1 MSSTSILRDPWRTTL
16 AFVGVLTLVRL
27 VVLFTTPLELYPD
40 EAQYWLWSREL
51 DFGYYSKPPMI
62 AWLIHLTTAIG
73 GNDEAWVRLS
83 SLFLHAGAA
92 LALFQ
97 VGRTLYDARTGLWSA
112 VLYSLMPGVVL
123 SSGLV
128 STDASLLFFL
138 SLTLW
143 AYARL
148 VTAADDRGRLTAALG
163 MGAALGLAF
172 LSKYAALYFLAGLLA
187 HAVISREARAA
198 WNWKT
203 GLAALA
209 AFAVVA
215 APNVIWNA
223 HHGFA
228 TVAHTADNA
237 NWHAGDLFHPA
248 ELLDF
253 VVGQFGVFGPVAFGV
268 LGVGVWML
276 LRGREAASAPAD
288 KLLAC
293 MALPPLIFVA
303 IQALLSRANANWA
316 AAAYVAGSVLVA
328 AWLVRWH
335 ARRTLTTAVATQ
347 GVIAA
352 VIMIIGAFPPLGDAI
367 GAANTFKR
375 VRGWE
380 AMTREVTARAER
392 EQADAGLGAVAV
404 DDRFLFNSL
413 AYYGRDWFGKN
424 GHPGLRAW
432 VRTAAPRS
440 HAETFA
446 PLTPA
451 DGPRVLAVSLS
462 ESIRPEFAAD
472 FARFG
477 GWEPVAVKLDRKRT
491 RDFAM
496 GVGEDYVRRPRDPAS
511 GLPIRP

>member
-16 AFVGVLTLVRL
+16 AFVGVLTLLRL
-27 VVLFTTPLELYPD
+27 LVLFTTPLELSPD

-51 DFGYYSKPPMI
+51 HFGYYSKPPMI
-62 AWLIHLTTAIG
+62 AWLIALTTGIG
-73 GNDEAWVRLS
+73 GNDEPWVRLS
-83 SLFLHAGAA
+83 SLFLHAGTA
-92 LALFQ
+92 LVLFQ

-112 VLYSLMPGVVL
+112 VLYSLMPGVML
-123 SSGLV
+123 SAGLV

-148 VTAADDRGRLTAALG
+148 VTEAEDRARLIAALG

-198 WNWKT
+198 WSWKT
-203 GLAALA
+203 VLAALV

-215 APNVIWNA
+215 APNVVWNA

-228 TVAHTADNA
+228 TVSHTADNA
-237 NWHAGDLFHPA
+237 NWHAGDLFHPI
-248 ELLDF
+248 ELLEF
-253 VVGQFGVFGPVAFGV
+253 LGGQLGVFGPVPFVV

-288 KLLAC
+288 RLLVC

-316 AAAYVAGSVLVA
+316 AAAYVAGSVLTA
-328 AWLVRWH
+328 AWLVRWN
-335 ARRTLTTAVATQ
+335 ARRTLTAALGIQGLMAALLLVSAVFPATADV
-347 GVIAA
+347 
-352 VIMIIGAFPPLGDAI
+352 LGL
-367 GAANTFKR
+367 GRSFKD
-375 VRGWE
+375 VRGWD
-380 AMTREVTARAER
+380 AMTREVTARAEH
-392 EQADAGLGAVAV
+392 EQAVGGLDSVAV
-404 DDRFLFNSL
+404 DNRYVFNALS
-413 AYYGRDWFGKN
+413 YYGRDWFGRD
-424 GHPGLRAW
+424 GRPELRAW
-432 VRTAAPRS
+432 VRTATPKS

-446 PLTPA
+446 PLDA
-451 DGPRVLAVSLS
+451 AHGRRVLAVSRS
-462 ESIRPEFAAD
+462 ETGSPEFAAD

-477 GWEPVAVKLDRKRT
+477 GWEAASVKLDRKRT

-496 GVGEDYVRRPRDPAS
+496 GVGEDYVRRPRDPVT